1 MSNYQ
6 PQVGFHFLEI
16 SISLEV
22 RITVALLSQKM
33 KILTFS
39 FSHMHM
45 YVMGLCI
52 SVFPGVWMHRY
63 VKVPVYMS
71 THGGLRSTTI
81 H

>member
-22 RITVALLSQKM
+22 RITVALLSQK
-33 KILTFS
+33 ILTFS

-45 YVMGLCI
+45 YVVGLCI
-52 SVFPGVWMHRY
+52 SVFPGVWMHRC